1 MAALSERN
9 LEQFN
14 QQQPTGRRRPS
25 VMSRRASIVS
35 SHSTSKEGDMMGP
48 PGYQGK
54 FRRLSR
60 AYSISMGSHR
70 GNHALRSAADSQHSK
85 PAAVKYENTFKMKPD
100 EGAVFK
106 HAAVQSILETVLER
120 YLSTA
125 QYAPKTVSMFTQNIV
140 DEVKRRVKDLKM
152 PRYKI
157 VCQVYI
163 GSKNGQSMQMVSRA
177 VWNTETDNFATANY
191 QNQSLYAIAS
201 VHATY
206 FE

>member
-1 MAALSERN
+1 MAALSEQN
-9 LEQFN
+9 LQQFN
-14 QQQPTGRRRPS
+14 QQQPGSRRRPS

-35 SHSTSKEGDMMGP
+35 SHSTSRDGEMGP
-48 PGYQGK
+48 QHPGRW
-54 FRRLSR
+54 RRLSR

-70 GNHALRSAADSQHSK
+70 GAAPLRSAADSQNSK
-85 PAAVKYENTFKMKPD
+85 PAVKYENTYKMKPD
-100 EGAVFK
+100 EGGVFK
-106 HAAVQSILETVLER
+106 PSAVRSILETVLER

-177 VWNTETDNFATANY
+177 VWNTDTDNFATATF

>member
-1 MAALSERN
+1 MAALSEHN

-14 QQQPTGRRRPS
+14 QQQPTGRRRTS
-25 VMSRRASIVS
+25 IMSRRTSIVS
-35 SHSTSKEGDMMGP
+35 SHSTSKDGDTMGP
-48 PGYQGK
+48 PGHPGK
-54 FRRLSR
+54 YRRMSR

-70 GNHALRSAADSQHSK
+70 GAHALRSAAESQQSK
-85 PAAVKYENTFKMKPD
+85 PAPKYENTYKMKPD
-100 EGAVFK
+100 EEAVFK
-106 HAAVQSILETVLER
+106 PSAVRSILESVLER

-125 QYAPKTVSMFTQNIV
+125 QYAPKTVSIFTQNIV

-157 VCQVYI
+157 ICQVYI

-177 VWNTETDNFATANY
+177 VWNTDTDNFATASF

>member
-14 QQQPTGRRRPS
+14 QQQPGGHGGRRRS
-25 VMSRRASIVS
+25 IMSRRGSIVS
-35 SHSTSKEGDMMGP
+35 SSHSTKDGDGP
-48 PGYQGK
+48 LPPPTRW
-54 FRRLSR
+54 RRLSR

-70 GNHALRSAADSQHSK
+70 GNTLLRSAAESQQSK
-85 PAAVKYENTFKMKPD
+85 PAVRYENTYKMKPD
-100 EGAVFK
+100 EGTAFK
-106 HAAVQSILETVLER
+106 RSAIEKILKTVLETH
-120 YLSTA
+120 LSSA
-125 QYAPKTVSMFTQNIV
+125 QYAPTTVSIFTQNMS
-140 DEVKRRVKDLKM
+140 DEIKKRVKDLRM

-157 VCQVYI
+157 VCQIYI

-177 VWNTETDNFATANY
+177 VWNTETDNFATATF
-191 QNQSLYAIAS
+191 QNESLYAVAS

>member
-14 QQQPTGRRRPS
+14 EQQPTGKPPSRRPS
-25 VMSRRASIVS
+25 MLSRRGSIVS
-35 SHSTSKEGDMMGP
+35 SHSTKDGGDMAIP
-48 PGYQGK
+48 HSRW
-54 FRRLSR
+54 RRLSR

-70 GNHALRSAADSQHSK
+70 GPAALRSAADSSHSK
-85 PAAVKYENTFKMKPD
+85 PAVKFENTFKMTPD
-100 EGAVFK
+100 NEVIFK
-106 HAAVQSILETVLER
+106 TKTITQILESVLER
-120 YLSTA
+120 YLAQA
-125 QYAPKTVSMFTQNIV
+125 QYAPTTVSIFTQNIV
-140 DEVKRRVKDLKM
+140 DEIKRRVKELKM

-177 VWNTETDNFATANY
+177 VWNTETDNFATATF
-191 QNQSLYAIAS
+191 QNRSLYAVAS